1 MKDKIK
7 KQIDQNGRVT
17 LYFMDDTNMAEIALF
32 YQLGLYTGC
41 KEKGYLATPFAY
53 DTCVPLDDETISEL
67 QEADSHDIETFFAGL
82 TYLSLQEKGNPMYYI
97 RNGKVDQR
105 SIRKPMRGNTVLG

>member
-17 LYFMDDTNMAEIALF
+17 LYFMEDANTVGIALF
-32 YQLGLYTGC
+32 YSPGLYTAC
-41 KEKGYLATPFAY
+41 KEKGCLASPSAY
-53 DTCVPLDDETISEL
+53 DTRVPLDDDTISEL
-67 QEADSHDIETFFAGL
+67 QEADNHDIETFFAGL
-82 TYLSLQEKGNPMYYI
+82 TYLSLQEKGNPMYFI
-97 RNGKVDQR
+97 RNGKVNQL

>member
-1 MKDKIK
+1 MNNKIK

-17 LYFMDDTNMAEIALF
+17 LYFMDDANMAAIALF

-41 KEKGYLATPFAY
+41 KEEGCLATPFVY
-53 DTCVPLDDETISEL
+53 DTRVPLDDDTVSEL

-82 TYLSLQEKGNPMYYI
+82 TYLSLQEKGNPMYFI
-97 RNGKVDQR
+97 RNGKVDQI

>member
-17 LYFMDDTNMAEIALF
+17 LYFMEDTNMAGIVLF
-32 YQLGLYTGC
+32 YQPDLYSAC
-41 KEKGYLATPFAY
+41 KENGCLPTPFAY
-53 DTCVPLDDETISEL
+53 DTRVLLDDDTMSEQ

-82 TYLSLQEKGNPMYYI
+82 TYLSLQEKGNPMYFI
-97 RNGKVDQR
+97 RNGKVDQL

>member
-7 KQIDQNGRVT
+7 KLIDQNGRVT
-17 LYFMDDTNMAEIALF
+17 LYFMEDASMAEIALF
-32 YQLGLYTGC
+32 YQQRLYTGC
-41 KEKGYLATPFAY
+41 KEEGCLATPFAY
-53 DTCVPLDDETISEL
+53 DTRVPLDDDTMSEL

-82 TYLSLQEKGNPMYYI
+82 TYLSLQEKGNPMYFI
-97 RNGKVDQR
+97 RNGKVDQL

>member
-7 KQIDQNGRVT
+7 KQFDHNGRVT
-17 LYFMDDTNMAEIALF
+17 LYFMEDANMAGIALF
-32 YQLGLYTGC
+32 YQLALYTVC
-41 KEKGYLATPFAY
+41 KEEGCLATPFAY
-53 DTCVPLDDETISEL
+53 DTRVPLDDDTISKL

-82 TYLSLQEKGNPMYYI
+82 TYLSLQEKGAFMYFI
-97 RNGKVDQR
+97 RNGKVEQI